1 MKCHSFFYTAFLSS
15 TAAVLSLFATITSA
29 AQPIPFKATYE
40 TSYGVMSARGERK
53 LERDRDN
60 LWKMENN
67 AHVLMMDVVERS
79 SFIWHNNLV
88 VSQTYDYT
96 NPLNQDRSL
105 SLSFDWAKNSVINNG
120 SKQMLELAPG
130 VYDKLS
136 YQLQMQMN
144 VCANPDSYVGE
155 NFTVVDRKKLKTYR
169 VELVGRDTQKTP
181 VGVLNTIHLKQFRPE
196 RGDADATHIWL
207 AADWSCLLVRLDQH
221 DGGDVLSL
229 KLVKA
234 SVNGADVKEKAK

>member
-1 MKCHSFFYTAFLSS
+1 MKRQAFFYTTFLHF
-15 TAAVLSLFATITSA
+15 TAAALSLSATIASA
-29 AQPIPFKATYE
+29 AQPTPFKATYE

-67 AHVLMMDVVERS
+67 AHVLMMDVIERS
-79 SFIWHNNLV
+79 SFIWRNNLV
-88 VSQTYDYT
+88 VSQTYEYT

-105 SLSFDWAKNSVINNG
+105 SLSFDWAKNNVINNG
-120 SKQMLELAPG
+120 SKQTLELAPG

-144 VCANPDSYVGE
+144 VCANPDNYPGE

-169 VELVGRDTQKTP
+169 VEFVGRDTQKAA
-181 VGVLNTIHLKQFRPE
+181 VGTLNTIHLKQFRPE
-196 RGDADATHIWL
+196 KGDADATHIWL
-207 AADWSCLLVRLDQH
+207 AADWNCLLVRLDQH
-221 DGGDVLSL
+221 DGGDVMSL

-234 SVNGADVKEKAK
+234 SVNGADVQEKSK